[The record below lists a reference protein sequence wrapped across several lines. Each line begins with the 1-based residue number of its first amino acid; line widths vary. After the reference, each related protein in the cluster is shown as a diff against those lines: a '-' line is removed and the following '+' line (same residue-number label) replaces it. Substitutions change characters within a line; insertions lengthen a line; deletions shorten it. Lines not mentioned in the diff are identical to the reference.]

1 MTIACCKPPVFCEP
15 SMWHASLPG
24 KQSHVCNTAYNQLQ
38 ENLIALLVTRLA
50 STEAPVWSRLLLLT
64 EKRKARGTFNSL
76 SYAEKDYGLSQQLPR
91 RGWVP
96 GLQPWQLHP
105 CLSRTIWCQGHR
117 SSSLVC
123 PDYGQLLGV
132 CIMALPL
139 PIPSSL
145 PHVGSFFVST
155 IVCIISLFYL
165 TTSKRSEKHYKN
177 YTLIYFHLNMSLG
190 ISVRC
195 SIL

>member
-1 MTIACCKPPVFCEP
+1 MQRRTMDCLSSF
-15 SMWHASLPG
+15 PG
-24 KQSHVCNTAYNQLQ
+24 EAGCQDCTVTVTPLLEHGDLVSRTQKQLSGV
-38 ENLIALLVTRLA
+38 
-50 STEAPVWSRLLLLT
+50 SRLWPV
-64 EKRKARGTFNSL
+64 AGC
-76 SYAEKDYGLSQQLPR
+76 SYHGSASS
-91 RGWVP
+91 
-96 GLQPWQLHP
+96 HP
-105 CLSRTIWCQGHR
+105 
-117 SSSLVC
+117 
-123 PDYGQLLGV
+123 
-132 CIMALPL
+132 
-139 PIPSSL
+139 SL